1 MKEIATLTNT
11 IQNVQLMAKFTE
23 MDVILVKPF
32 AWQKLGEKI
41 FNSKDVHKDV
51 THIFPE
57 KFTTEDQRGRVT
69 EN

>member
-51 THIFPE
+51 TLISPE